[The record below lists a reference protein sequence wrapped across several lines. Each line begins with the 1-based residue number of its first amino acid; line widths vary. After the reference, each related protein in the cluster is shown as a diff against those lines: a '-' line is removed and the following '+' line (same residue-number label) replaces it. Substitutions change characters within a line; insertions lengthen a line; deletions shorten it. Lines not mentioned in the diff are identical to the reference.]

1 MRSYSICLC
10 LTYFTEH
17 NALTGL
23 PCDSVVKNLPA
34 MQETPFNVG
43 DLGLIP
49 GSGKS
54 SGEGNGNPLQ
64 YSYLGNPMD
73 KGAWEAAVRGVAES
87 DTTEQ
92 LNHQTTDALT
102 EVHLCYRKWQDFLL
116 FKIIFRH
123 GCNHIFFIHPSIS
136 GHLDC
141 FHVLAIII
149 SNTAMNMGVQIMFLN

>member
-1 MRSYSICLC
+1 MLSRGFPVTQL
-10 LTYFTEH
+10 
-17 NALTGL
+17 
-23 PCDSVVKNLPA
+23 VKNLPA

-102 EVHLCYRKWQDFLL
+102 EVHLCYRK
-116 FKIIFRH
+116 
-123 GCNHIFFIHPSIS
+123 
-136 GHLDC
+136 
-141 FHVLAIII
+141 
-149 SNTAMNMGVQIMFLN
+149 